1 MPTELPKTLEQVY
14 KKANKKQ
21 FWTVS
26 RKGKIILYA
35 RLFSLVLFLSLAG
48 CSLFG
53 PRVDLDNLTLDVAPR
68 ANDDTP
74 IAVDFIAVN
83 DVDLLKQLS
92 GITARQWFAEREQ
105 FQRDY
110 RQLMTVWGLELVPGQ
125 FIDKQPFP
133 LGGQRA
139 AGLLV
144 FASYNTPGAHRLR
157 LDDQSNAW
165 LKFDSREMTLVS
177 DHPN

>member
-1 MPTELPKTLEQVY
+1 MGAELPKTLEQVY
-14 KKANKKQ
+14 KKASKKH
-21 FWTVS
+21 FWTGS
-26 RKGKIILYA
+26 IKGKFNLSA
-35 RLFSLVLFLSLAG
+35 RFFAFVLFLTVSG

-53 PRVDLDNLTLDVAPR
+53 PRVDLDNLTLDVAPK

-83 DVDLLKQLS
+83 DPDLLKQLS
-92 GITARQWFAEREQ
+92 GITARQWFADREQ
-105 FQRDY
+105 YQRDY
-110 RQLMTVWGLELVPGQ
+110 RQLITVWGLELVPGQ

-133 LGGQRA
+133 LGGKRA
-139 AGLLV
+139 SGLLV

-157 LDDQSNAW
+157 LDDQHDAW

-177 DHPN
+177 STSQ

>member
-1 MPTELPKTLEQVY
+1 M
-14 KKANKKQ
+14 
-21 FWTVS
+21 
-26 RKGKIILYA
+26 RKGKFILVA
-35 RLFSLVLFLSLAG
+35 RFFACAVFLSLAG

-83 DVDLLKQLS
+83 DPDLLKQLS
-92 GITARQWFAEREQ
+92 GITARQWFTEREQ
-105 FQRDY
+105 YQRDY

-133 LGGQRA
+133 LGGKRA

-165 LKFDSREMTLVS
+165 LKFDSREMTLVGDS
-177 DHPN
+177 AN

>member
-1 MPTELPKTLEQVY
+1 M
-14 KKANKKQ
+14 
-21 FWTVS
+21 
-26 RKGKIILYA
+26 RKGKFIVRAVFFI
-35 RLFSLVLFLSLAG
+35 SLSFLLLTG

-53 PRVDLDNLTLDVAPR
+53 PRVDLDRLTLDVAAH

-74 IAVDFIAVN
+74 IAVDFVAVN
-83 DVDLLKQLS
+83 DPDLLKQLS
-92 GITARQWFAEREQ
+92 ALTARQWFSEREQ

-125 FIDKQPFP
+125 FIDQQPFP
-133 LGGQRA
+133 LGGKRA
-139 AGLLV
+139 AGLLI

-157 LDDQSNAW
+157 LDDQSKAW

-177 DHPN
+177 DTAH

>member
-1 MPTELPKTLEQVY
+1 M
-14 KKANKKQ
+14 
-21 FWTVS
+21 F
-26 RKGKIILYA
+26 A
-35 RLFSLVLFLSLAG
+35 RVFVATLFLSLCG

-53 PRVDLDNLTLDVAPR
+53 PRVDLDSLILDVAPR

-74 IAVDFIAVN
+74 IAVDFIAVK
-83 DVDLLKQLS
+83 DPDLLKQLS
-92 GITARQWFAEREQ
+92 GITARQWFTEREQ

-110 RQLMTVWGLELVPGQ
+110 RQLMAVWGLELVPGQ
-125 FIDKQPFP
+125 FIDRQPFP

-157 LDDQSNAW
+157 LDDQSDAW
-165 LKFDSREMTLVS
+165 LKFGSREMTLVS
-177 DHPN
+177 NATTQ

>member
-1 MPTELPKTLEQVY
+1 L
-14 KKANKKQ
+14 
-21 FWTVS
+21 F
-26 RKGKIILYA
+26 A
-35 RLFSLVLFLSLAG
+35 RVFVAILFLSLCG

-53 PRVDLDNLTLDVAPR
+53 PRVDLDSLTLDVAPR
-68 ANDDTP
+68 ANDNTP

-83 DVDLLKQLS
+83 DPDLLKQLS

-110 RQLMTVWGLELVPGQ
+110 RQLISVWGLELVPGQ
-125 FIDKQPFP
+125 FLDRQPFP
-133 LGGQRA
+133 LGGKRA

-157 LDDQSNAW
+157 LDDQSDAW
-165 LKFDSREMTLVS
+165 LKFDSREMNLVS
-177 DHPN
+177 NPPSQ

>member
-1 MPTELPKTLEQVY
+1 M
-14 KKANKKQ
+14 
-21 FWTVS
+21 
-26 RKGKIILYA
+26 IA
-35 RLFSLVLFLSLAG
+35 RFFAFALFLTLAG
-48 CSLFG
+48 CSFFG
-53 PRVDLDNLTLDVAPR
+53 PRVDLDNLTLDVAPK

-83 DVDLLKQLS
+83 DPDLLKQLS
-92 GITARQWFAEREQ
+92 GITARQWFAERDQ
-105 FQRDY
+105 YQRDY

-133 LGGQRA
+133 LGGKRA
-139 AGLLV
+139 TGLLV

-157 LDDQSNAW
+157 LDDQSDAW

-177 DHPN
+177 NTPQ